1 MWKIR
6 EILNN
11 IDKEHRVQLSAW
23 SADFDKTEHWPIQ
36 YDLDVKKTTIQ
47 DNTIVIHLCEVDN
60 ETGYNLFWLS
70 EYFKGLN
77 EEYGNIKFVF
87 EDVEVI
93 PSFGDVG
100 HSDKITHIN
109 FEHKNK

>member
-11 IDKEHRVQLSAW
+11 IDSTHRVQLSAW
-23 SADFDKTEHWPIQ
+23 PADFDKTNHWPIQ
-36 YDLDVKKTTIQ
+36 YELDVKKTTVE
-47 DNTIVIHLCEVDN
+47 DNTIIIHLYEVDN
-60 ETGYNLFWLS
+60 ETGYNLFLLAD
-70 EYFKGLN
+70 YFRELN
-77 EEYGNIKFVF
+77 EEYGNIKFFF

-109 FEHKNK
+109 FEPKK